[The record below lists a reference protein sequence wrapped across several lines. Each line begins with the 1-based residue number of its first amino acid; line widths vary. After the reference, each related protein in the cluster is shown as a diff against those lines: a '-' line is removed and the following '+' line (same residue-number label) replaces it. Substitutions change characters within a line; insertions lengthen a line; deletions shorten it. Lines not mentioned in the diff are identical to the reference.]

1 MLFFIPY
8 YWRRRVHAG
17 SALRWLLNKYWRTLA
32 KTLRLS
38 SYFYGVRYEAEEVQG
53 PIERRLLEAH
63 KLWTKAKRTVT
74 RSRAPLPKYNDMQM
88 RVPYADSVALVK
100 PRRNVFVEVD
110 DSGIPITDEGKITAV
125 LQDRVGRKA
134 HRRVKED
141 YTQVFMPALYP
152 LRFWIFGM
160 SLWVSVA
167 WTCALAMF
175 TPIAIG
181 RMVTTMYF
189 GRQVHDGYSFVSS
202 QGRVSGE
209 GVRM

>member
-1 MLFFIPY
+1 M
-8 YWRRRVHAG
+8 
-17 SALRWLLNKYWRTLA
+17 LA

-38 SYFYGVRYEAEEVQG
+38 SYFYGVRYEAEEVRG
-53 PIERRLLEAH
+53 PIERRLLAAH
-63 KLWTKAKRTVT
+63 KVWTNVKRTVT
-74 RSRAPLPKYNDMQM
+74 RSRAPLPNYNDMQM

-110 DSGIPITDEGKITAV
+110 NSGIPVSDEGKITAV

-141 YTQVFMPALYP
+141 YTQVFMPALYH

-160 SLWVSVA
+160 SLLVSVA
-167 WTCALAMF
+167 WTCAMAMF
-175 TPIAIG
+175 MPIAIG

-189 GRQVHDGYSFVSS
+189 GRQVHDGYSFVGSRGAS
-202 QGRVSGE
+202 VP
-209 GVRM
+209 